1 MNCFRRRRF
10 SLSAVAVVTASLLYP
25 GIVYLCRSV
34 APPLAFVAV
43 ALALIGLRLATLR
56 SPVGRVWRMPLVTA
70 ATIVAVLAALN
81 TPLAVKAYP
90 AAVSLAAAS
99 VFAATLLYPPS
110 LIERLARL
118 REPDLPPTGQSYCR
132 KVTIVWTVWLS
143 ANTIIA
149 AALALAA
156 NDEAWA
162 IWTGFIA
169 YLVMGALFAGE
180 MAVRRIMRR
189 RAVKP

>member
-1 MNCFRRRRF
+1 MNYSGPRWF
-10 SLSAVAVVTASLLYP
+10 SSSSVAVVAASLLYP
-25 GIVYLCRSV
+25 GFVYLCRSFV
-34 APPLAFVAV
+34 PPLAFVV
-43 ALALIGLRLATLR
+43 MALTLIVVRLATLR
-56 SPVGRVWRMPLVTA
+56 SPAGRVWRMPLVTA
-70 ATIVAVLAALN
+70 AAIIAVLAGLD

-90 AAVSLAAAS
+90 AAVSLVAAS

-110 LIERLARL
+110 LIERIARV
-118 REPDLPPTGQSYCR
+118 REPDLPPAGQSYCL

-143 ANTIIA
+143 TNTIIA
-149 AALALAA
+149 AALALAG

-180 MAVRRIMRR
+180 MAVRRIVRHER
-189 RAVKP
+189 

>member
-1 MNCFRRRRF
+1 MNCSGHRW
-10 SLSAVAVVTASLLYP
+10 LSAVAVVTALLYP

-34 APPLAFVAV
+34 VPPLAFVAV

-56 SPVGRVWRMPLVTA
+56 SPVGRVWRTPLATA
-70 ATIVAVLAALN
+70 ATIIAALAALD

-118 REPDLPPTGQSYCR
+118 REPDLPPAGQSYCR

-149 AALALAA
+149 AAFALAA

-162 IWTGFIA
+162 IWTGVIA